1 MGSALLAIA
10 TLVLSVMAAAAVAWV
25 RAREEVRNSFA
36 HARSEVSD
44 LLERARLDMAAA
56 HEALESAADRA
67 ARERA
72 RVEQAERRA
81 NGTHVRS
88 APRTPYVD
96 AGTYKKFLARGGARD
111 RAFEQS
117 LGWGNQAEGA

>member
-1 MGSALLAIA
+1 MHAA
-10 TLVLSVMAAAAVAWV
+10 TLVLALISAVAVAWL
-25 RAREEVRNSFA
+25 RAREEVHNSFA
-36 HARSEVSD
+36 QARREVGD

-56 HEALESAADRA
+56 HEALEGAADRA

-81 NGTHVRS
+81 GGGRPLS
-88 APRTPYVD
+88 APARPYAD
-96 AGTYKKFLARGGARD
+96 SRSYARFLARGGARD

-117 LGWGNQAEGA
+117 LGWQGAPAAQEGA